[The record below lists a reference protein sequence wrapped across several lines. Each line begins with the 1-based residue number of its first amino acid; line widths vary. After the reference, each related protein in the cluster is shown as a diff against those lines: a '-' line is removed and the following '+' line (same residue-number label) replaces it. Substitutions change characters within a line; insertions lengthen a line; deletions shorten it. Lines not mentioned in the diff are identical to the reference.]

1 MGHLRVGAAVR
12 RPYRDAVRVP
22 RVRTG
27 GSFAKRLGRM
37 VLWLL
42 VVVLLLRGLASVA
55 TPREV
60 PPPAPVPKAASPA
73 WPDDAA
79 RAFAADFARAYLSY
93 DPSDPAAS
101 ISAVQPFVAS
111 GFAGSMAPQ
120 FGEKAPRQAVSSVT
134 VARTASLDSSHALA
148 RSTHESWRRWTTLA
162 PTA

>member
-22 RVRTG
+22 GVRTG

-55 TPREV
+55 TPREA
-60 PPPAPVPKAASPA
+60 PPPAPVPKAASSA

-93 DPSDPAAS
+93 SPSDPAAS
-101 ISAVQPFVAS
+101 LTALEPFVAP
-111 GFAGSMAPQ
+111 GLAGSIAPQ
-120 FGEKAPRQAVSSVT
+120 FGAKAARQTVASIT
-134 VARTASLDSSHALA
+134 VARIASRGLVA
-148 RSTHESWRRWTTLA
+148 RAGDGGRDGQRRDEST
-162 PTA
+162 